1 MNKINF
7 SELIQAITTFINK
20 AVKWI
25 DVNIISNIG
34 AIVKFI
40 GNLIIKLLLLA
51 VDLVKWMINL
61 F

>member
-7 SELIQAITTFINK
+7 SELIQIITTFLNK
-20 AVKWI
+20 AFKWI
-25 DVNIISNIG
+25 DANIISNIG

-40 GNLIIKLLLLA
+40 GNLIIKLLLLV
-51 VDLVKWMINL
+51 VDLVKWVMHL

>member
-1 MNKINF
+1 MTKISF
-7 SELIQAITTFINK
+7 SELIQAIMTFIDK

-51 VDLVKWMINL
+51 VDLVKWIINL